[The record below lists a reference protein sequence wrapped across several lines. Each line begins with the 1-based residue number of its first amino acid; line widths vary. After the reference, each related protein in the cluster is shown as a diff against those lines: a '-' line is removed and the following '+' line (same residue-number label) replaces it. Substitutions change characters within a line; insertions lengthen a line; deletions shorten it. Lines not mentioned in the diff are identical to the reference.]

1 MAASLISLGRGLIG
15 YGTLSACAPEV
26 IVPLEFASATAPR
39 YVLPGKFQFV
49 PPALRTSRIRM
60 TDKPTNDLRTRLV
73 QNGRPAKGQRR
84 SVNPPVIRA
93 STVLYEN
100 VQALRDVRAKRSTR
114 ERSYSYGTNG
124 TPTVFALE
132 DMITDLEGGYR
143 TRVSGSG
150 MAANAFGMLPFLRPG
165 DHCLIT
171 ESAYEPTRNFAK
183 VVLEPMGVQ
192 CEIYKADGSD
202 IEGRLKANTKLIYAE
217 VPGTGTYEMLDLPA
231 LARLTKPRG
240 IIIAVD
246 NTWGSGILYQPL
258 KLGADVSMLAGTKH
272 IVGHS
277 DVLLGAVTT
286 TEAAWAPVHDYHSA
300 FGICIGGDDA
310 YLALRGVRTMAVRLP
325 VHEATTMKICEWA
338 AQRPEIANILW
349 PAWPKHPGHEIYK
362 RDFKGACGLFSL
374 EFKASQDKV
383 DRFIDALQYF
393 QIGASWGGYESL
405 VMLTNVPAMRT
416 VTDWSKRG
424 VIVRFH
430 AGLEA
435 PADLIAD
442 LEQALVHLR

>member
-1 MAASLISLGRGLIG
+1 
-15 YGTLSACAPEV
+15 
-26 IVPLEFASATAPR
+26 
-39 YVLPGKFQFV
+39 
-49 PPALRTSRIRM
+49 M
-60 TDKPTNDLRTRLV
+60 TDKKTSLRTRLV
-73 QNGRPAKGQRR
+73 QGSRPAKGQRR
-84 SVNPPVIRA
+84 SVNPPVVRA

-100 VQALRDVRAKRSTR
+100 VAALRETRAKRVTR
-114 ERSYSYGTNG
+114 ERAFSYGTNG

-132 DMITDLEGGYR
+132 DMIADLEGGFR

-150 MAANAFGMLPFLRPG
+150 LSAIAFGLAPFVRPG

-171 ESAYEPTRNFAK
+171 ECAYEPVRNFATTF
-183 VVLEPMGVQ
+183 LEPWGVT

-202 IEGRLKANTKLIYAE
+202 IESRFKPNTKLVYAE
-217 VPGTGTYEMLDLPA
+217 VPGSQTYEMLDLPA
-231 LARLTKPRG
+231 LARMTKARG
-240 IIIAVD
+240 ITLAVD

-286 TEAAWAPVHDYHSA
+286 TEAAWGPVHDYHSA

-325 VHEATTMKICEWA
+325 VHQETAMKLCTWA
-338 AQRPEIANILW
+338 SNRPEVANVLW
-349 PAWPKHPGHEIYK
+349 PAWPGHPGHEIWK

-374 EFKASQDKV
+374 EFKAPPEKV
-383 DRFIDALQYF
+383 DRFIDALENF
-393 QIGASWGGYESL
+393 QLGASWGGYESL
-405 VMLTNVPAMRT
+405 VMITNVPAMRT

-424 VIVRFH
+424 TIVRFH
-430 AGLEA
+430 AGLED

-442 LEQALVHLR
+442 LERAMLQLK

>member
-1 MAASLISLGRGLIG
+1 MSDAH
-15 YGTLSACAPEV
+15 
-26 IVPLEFASATAPR
+26 VPT
-39 YVLPGKFQFV
+39 
-49 PPALRTSRIRM
+49 I
-60 TDKPTNDLRTRLV
+60 RTRLV
-73 QNGRPAKGQRR
+73 QKSRPERGQRR

-100 VQALRDVRAKRSTR
+100 VAALRAVRAKRVAR
-114 ERSYSYGTNG
+114 ERAYSYGTNG

-143 TRVSGSG
+143 TRVSSSG
-150 MAANAFGMLPFLRPG
+150 LIANCMGMMPFLKPG

-171 ESAYEPTRNFAK
+171 EAAYEPTRNFAK
-183 VVLEPMGVQ
+183 TVLEPWGVT

-202 IEGRLKANTKLIYAE
+202 IEGRLKANTKVIYAE
-217 VPGTGTYEMLDLPA
+217 VPGTGAFEMLDLPA

-240 IIIAVD
+240 IILAVD
-246 NTWGSGILYQPL
+246 NTWGSGLLYQPL
-258 KLGADVSMLAGTKH
+258 KHGADVSMMAGTKH

-286 TEAAWAPVHDYHSA
+286 TKEAWAPVHDYHSA

-310 YLALRGVRTMAVRLP
+310 YLALRGVRTMAIRLAA
-325 VHEATTMKICEWA
+325 HAETTMTICQWA
-338 AQRPEIANILW
+338 STRPEVATVLW
-349 PAWPKHPGHEIYK
+349 PAWPKHPGHDIWK

-374 EFKASQDKV
+374 ELKAPQEKV
-383 DRFIDALQYF
+383 DRFIDALDNF

-405 VMLTNVPAMRT
+405 VNLTNILAMRT

-424 VIVRFH
+424 PIVRFH
-430 AGLEA
+430 AGLEDA
-435 PADLIAD
+435 KDLIAD
-442 LEQALVHLR
+442 LEQAMRQLA